1 MADRKA
7 QKKRRLELEAKIK
20 AGQVGG
26 AFPKSDEAWK
36 AWLKKNTGTKLLKDG
51 SRQQV
56 WKTGESKG
64 EAFDATKGKDLWRQD
79 YYGTKT
85 PMQDL
90 KYLKQL
96 DRDELKIDRLRSNKL
111 RTAASQKDWEGK
123 SLHQLEVDQ
132 LEEKLAKEAEELK
145 VGSSY
150 ETPTDQLKVNPER
163 KDYKIPGEFKGTQE
177 EFEAKYGVSSE
188 EVVPKK
194 YDQNR
199 ANNLDNKV
207 DNSETNY
214 VDLAGGNNAF
224 NDPANQTNGTSTRE
238 RLTARE
244 KMRAQ
249 NVERFGGGEAGEWHV
264 SKLEERNQAFQDAKG
279 GGKEAMAEF
288 RKDYGENLGSY
299 LRNEKLKIDPKK
311 KKKVNVNKSK
321 VA

>member
-177 EFEAKYGVSSE
+177 EFEAKYGISSE
-188 EVVPKK
+188 ETGGNEAGEVTKT
-194 YDQNR
+194 YEQNR
-199 ANNLDNKV
+199 AKSQGSKV

-214 VDLAGGNNAF
+214 AELANIPNAF

-244 KMRAQ
+244 RMRAQ
-249 NVERFGGGEAGEWHV
+249 NVERFGGGAEGEAHV
-264 SKLEERNQAFQDAKG
+264 AHLEAKDNAFQSMKRGEITKEQFITDFPKSQTAK
-279 GGKEAMAEF
+279 EV
-288 RKDYGENLGSY
+288 RKK
-299 LRNEKLKIDPKK
+299 KLKIKK
-311 KKKVNVNKSK
+311 
-321 VA
+321 